1 MEIAFSQIDITAL
14 RLLFSPTLIG
24 ASAAVWLFLATGAAG
39 NFVSRVEAISHT
51 LRTTAELRT
60 PTHGT
65 AVTDSTPPTEPRQD
79 QLLRNQPQPVEH
91 HKFEWRN
98 PMCTRSQPRIAIT
111 EQTPPLSTPWRGPIP
126 GPSGWVRCRQ
136 ARDLTAKRSHPASS
150 GVGQVLDSHMTLMFD
165 EVAACPAQPR
175 RW

>member
-1 MEIAFSQIDITAL
+1 MEIAFYQIDITAL

-39 NFVSRVEAISHT
+39 NLVSRVEAISHT
-51 LRTTAELRT
+51 LRTTVQ
-60 PTHGT
+60 GT
-65 AVTDSTPPTEPRQD
+65 AVTDTTPPTEPRQD
-79 QLLRNQPQPVEH
+79 QLLRNQPQPVKH
-91 HKFEWRN
+91 HQFERRN
-98 PMCTRSQPRIAIT
+98 PMCTRSQPMIAIT
-111 EQTPPLSTPWRGPIP
+111 GQKTSLSTPWRGPIP